1 LLFSL
6 EILTL
11 ALKALN
17 SAAKPKTKPI
27 ISIMPSSYKT
37 AHAPGT
43 SKPLRGRFA
52 LRAA

>member
-6 EILTL
+6 EIFTL

-17 SAAKPKTKPI
+17 SAVKPKIKPT
-27 ISIMPSSYKT
+27 ISILLSSAG
-37 AHAPGT
+37 AHAPRT
-43 SKPLRGRFA
+43 SKPLPGRFA